1 MILDCGVVALQWRPR
16 RSIKTLCN
24 SASPSLTAEQLRQQ
38 LDTLHK
44 EADTTR
50 IKASNARLRLIR
62 LSEAVEKIRRQAAV
76 SVQTGKEN
84 EAREL
89 LFQKKKIMQ
98 AMEKLKTRI
107 ELFDQFSVKLNEG
120 WKMLFLVFYVYSGL
134 MEVVFFLLFVYLKL
148 GLKKKI
154 KFQAISMKESLLIGN
169 MTLDLEVSES
179 EPSSPVRIVSPTEE
193 NITDDDLQLDSDN
206 MEFEEDQEMQ
216 VSSENQRTTHSE
228 NGCNS
233 LEDSVSEKML
243 NDADDVRDP
252 RESSTYEDFVTHI
265 DQQLKKIQEELET
278 FVRVSNLFLE
288 SKERP
293 EYSKVQHATEILEG
307 VYHIRERI
315 AITKQTK

>member
-107 ELFDQFSVKLNEG
+107 ELFDQFSVKLNE
-120 WKMLFLVFYVYSGL
+120 
-134 MEVVFFLLFVYLKL
+134 L

>member
-98 AMEKLKTRI
+98 AMEKLKARI
-107 ELFDQFSVKLNEG
+107 ELFDQFSVKLNE
-120 WKMLFLVFYVYSGL
+120 
-134 MEVVFFLLFVYLKL
+134 
-148 GLKKKI
+148 
-154 KFQAISMKESLLIGN
+154 AISMKESLLIGN

-193 NITDDDLQLDSDN
+193 NIKDDDLHLDSDN
-206 MEFEEDQEMQ
+206 MEFEEGQEMQ
-216 VSSENQRTTHSE
+216 VSSENQRTNHSE

-265 DQQLKKIQEELET
+265 DQQLNKIQEELET

-293 EYSKVQHATEILEG
+293 EYLKVQYATEILEG

-315 AITKQTK
+315 AIIKQTK

>member
-107 ELFDQFSVKLNEG
+107 ELFDQFSVKLNE
-120 WKMLFLVFYVYSGL
+120 
-134 MEVVFFLLFVYLKL
+134 
-148 GLKKKI
+148 
-154 KFQAISMKESLLIGN
+154 AISMKESLLIGN

>member
-1 MILDCGVVALQWRPR
+1 MILDCGVVAVQWRPR
-16 RSIKTLCN
+16 RSTKTLCN

-107 ELFDQFSVKLNEG
+107 ELFDQFSVKLNE
-120 WKMLFLVFYVYSGL
+120 
-134 MEVVFFLLFVYLKL
+134 
-148 GLKKKI
+148 
-154 KFQAISMKESLLIGN
+154 AISMKESLLIGN

-179 EPSSPVRIVSPTEE
+179 EPSSPVRIVSPSEE
-193 NITDDDLQLDSDN
+193 NITDDNLCLDPDN
-206 MEFEEDQEMQ
+206 MEFAEDQEMQ
-216 VSSENQRTTHSE
+216 VSSVSQRTIHSE
-228 NGCNS
+228 NDCNS
-233 LEDSVSEKML
+233 LENSISEKML
-243 NDADDVRDP
+243 NDADDTHDP
-252 RESSTYEDFVTHI
+252 RESSTYEDFVTQI
-265 DQQLKKIQEELET
+265 DQQLNKIQEELET

-288 SKERP
+288 SKKRP

-315 AITKQTK
+315 AIIKQTK